1 MKTNLLPLKLLLIT
15 MILASAVEAQIILN
29 PDRKPVVG
37 DSFTT
42 TYMDTT
48 GVVEGPFGSNIL
60 WDFSNL
66 TSTGEQWT
74 AVYVDP
80 SEAPNNSL
88 YPDADIAVS
97 YDGLAHTFYDTDGN
111 SVYSLG
117 VAYEEFAMVYSNSE
131 KVAEFPFTLSS
142 TFVDS
147 FNASYDLGEGLET
160 RNSGRIK
167 MMGDAFGIIVLP
179 DGSTRGALRVK
190 ILRESSDTLIV
201 TGIPIGINTFK
212 STTYQWYINESKY
225 PVLGISYV
233 EMQTNGIISKYKQV
247 DYNTETPTD
256 VNDEPK
262 QIVSGFE
269 LLQNYPNP
277 FNPSTKISW
286 HTSVGSYQTLKIYN
300 ILGTEVATL
309 LDEYKP
315 AGSYE
320 VDFDASNLSSGVY
333 LYKLQAGD
341 PSTGSGQS
349 FVQTRKMILIK

>member
-1 MKTNLLPLKLLLIT
+1 MNMKKNLLPLKLLLIT
-15 MILASAVEAQIILN
+15 LMLASAAEAQIILN
-29 PDRKPVVG
+29 SDRKPVIG

-66 TSTGEQWT
+66 SSTGEQWS
-74 AVYVDP
+74 VEYVNP
-80 SEAPNNSL
+80 SETPNNNL
-88 YPDADIAVS
+88 YPDADIAVT
-97 YDGLAHTFYDTDGN
+97 YDGQAHTFYDTDGN

-117 VAYEEFAMVYSNSE
+117 VAYEGYSIVYSNSE

-147 FNASYDLGEGLET
+147 FNAVYQIGERVEIK
-160 RNSGRIK
+160 NFGRIK
-167 MMGDAFGIIVLP
+167 MIGDAYGTITLP
-179 DGSTRGALRVK
+179 NGSTRSALRVK
-190 ILRESSDTLIV
+190 IDRESCDTIIINE
-201 TGIPIGINTFK
+201 IPIGINTFR
-212 STTYQWYINESKY
+212 STTYQWYVSETKY
-225 PVLGISYV
+225 PVLGVSYV

-256 VNDEPK
+256 VEDESP
-262 QIVSGFE
+262 QIVNGFE

-286 HTSVGSYQTLKIYN
+286 QSSMGGHQTLKVYN
-300 ILGTEVATL
+300 VLGTEVATL
-309 LDEYKP
+309 VDEYKP

-320 VDFDASNLSSGVY
+320 VEFDASKLSSGVY
-333 LYKLQAGD
+333 LYSLQ
-341 PSTGSGQS
+341 SGSKAI
-349 FVQTRKMILIK
+349 TRKMTLIK

>member
-1 MKTNLLPLKLLLIT
+1 MKKYLLSIKLLLIV
-15 MILASAVEAQIILN
+15 LLFASAVNAQIILN
-29 PDRKPVVG
+29 SNRKPVIG
-37 DSFTT
+37 DSFITS
-42 TYMDTT
+42 YMDTT
-48 GVVEGPFGSNIL
+48 GVTEGQAGSNIT
-60 WDFSNL
+60 WDFSSL
-66 TSTGEQWT
+66 TPTGEQWS
-74 AVYVDP
+74 VIYVNP

-117 VAYEEFAMVYSNSE
+117 VAYEDFAMVYSNSE

-147 FNASYDLGEGLET
+147 FKAVYEFGEGMVT

-167 MMGDAFGIIVLP
+167 MIGDAFGTIVLP
-179 DGSTRGALRVK
+179 DGSTRAALRVK
-190 ILRESSDTLIV
+190 IDRESSDTLLV
-201 TGIPIGINTFK
+201 NGMPIGINTVR
-212 STTYQWYINESKY
+212 STTYQWYSNESKY

-233 EMQTNGIISKYKQV
+233 EAQAFGILHSYKQV
-247 DYNTETPTD
+247 DYNTETATD

-286 HTSVGSYQTLKIYN
+286 HTSAGSHQTLKIYN

-309 LDEYKP
+309 VDEYKP

-320 VDFDASNLSSGVY
+320 VDFDASNLSSGIY
-333 LYKLQAGD
+333 LYRLQ
-341 PSTGSGQS
+341 SGSEII
-349 FVQTRKMILIK
+349 TRKMTLVK